1 MRCTSSP
8 ASFAA
13 GLSARSGRTIFDIS
27 GRCRWACC
35 VVMES
40 RPSVPAQPSVS
51 EPSASL
57 AEDLPELYRE
67 ILDRVADLERIGAR
81 AEAARIR
88 IQATRVYSD
97 AWDQGARRDLAALLT
112 RAERAS
118 SAQTRSRGWLSRRL
132 STASR

>member
-1 MRCTSSP
+1 
-8 ASFAA
+8 
-13 GLSARSGRTIFDIS
+13 
-27 GRCRWACC
+27 
-35 VVMES
+35 
-40 RPSVPAQPSVS
+40 
-51 EPSASL
+51 L

-118 SAQTRSRGWLSRRL
+118 NAQTRSRGWLSRRL